1 MLLINCKFG
10 FSERSIIQPEDL
22 QRTALLMYLYYF
34 NVDINIFTNI
44 NVFCLKQAK
53 QRLCVIDLNID
64 DCIIIL

>member
-44 NVFCLKQAK
+44 NLSVQNRPNNAF
-53 QRLCVIDLNID
+53 V
-64 DCIIIL
+64 